1 MNTTRR
7 LFLKNGAITVASVG
21 LIPALGPSF
30 LQRAAYAQGSTAGK
44 RKKTLVC
51 LFMRGAADGLSVVVP
66 HGEEELYRSRPNIAI
81 PKKEV
86 LDLDGFFGLHPA
98 LEPLA
103 KIYKEGHLAAIHA
116 CGSPSNSRSH
126 FDAMDYM
133 ESGSPDNKIVRD
145 GWLARAALLCPEDQ
159 ANARNPK
166 SPFRAVALGGGLPR
180 SLQGDAG
187 ALAIPDLKTFGIADR
202 GAGARRP
209 GGPNARNGNGNG
221 NRNGNGNGNGA
232 NARNQG
238 ANRADA
244 AMMME
249 GAFAA
254 GSTAGGFEALYDQAL
269 GDVLHGPGKDSFE
282 AMKMLRKI
290 NPAAYTPDKSASYPV
305 GKLGESFKQ
314 IAQLIKA
321 DIGVE
326 IAFADVG
333 GWDTHANQIQVG
345 NPAQGNLANR
355 LREVGQALSALYYDL
370 GDLMNDVV
378 ILTMSE
384 FGRTVKQNGTGGTDH
399 GHATCFFTLGG
410 PIKGG
415 KVYGDWPGLAPEKL
429 YENRDLALTTDFRS
443 ILGEIATHHLG
454 VPDLEKLFPGFTGGP
469 QSFRG
474 ILRT

>member
-1 MNTTRR
+1 MKTSRR
-7 LFLKNGAITVASVG
+7 IFLKNGALGIVSVG
-21 LIPALGPSF
+21 IIPALGPSF
-30 LQRAAYAQGSTAGK
+30 LQRAAFAQETTAGK
-44 RKKTLVC
+44 RKKTLIC

-81 PKKEV
+81 PKNQV
-86 LDLDGFFGLHPA
+86 VDLDGFFGLHPS

-103 KIYKEGHLAAIHA
+103 KIYKEGHLAPVHA

-133 ESGSPDNKIVRD
+133 ESGSPGNKSVRD
-145 GWLARAALLCPEDQ
+145 GWLARAALLCPQDR
-159 ANARNPK
+159 ANASK

-180 SLQGDAG
+180 ALQGDAG
-187 ALAIPDLKTFGIADR
+187 ALAIPDLKTFGIAE
-202 GAGARRP
+202 GIGGRRP
-209 GGPNARNGNGNG
+209 DGGAPQR
-221 NRNGNGNGNGA
+221 
-232 NARNQG
+232 
-238 ANRADA
+238 DA
-244 AMMME
+244 AMMQ
-249 GAFAA
+249 GAFAT

-282 AMKMLRKI
+282 AIKMLRKI
-290 NPAAYTPDKSASYPV
+290 NPRSYTPDHNAVYPA
-305 GKLGESFKQ
+305 GKLGESLKQ

-321 DIGVE
+321 DVGVE

-333 GWDTHANQIQVG
+333 GWDTHANQVQVG

-370 GDLMNDVV
+370 GDRMNDVV

-415 KVYGDWPGLAPEKL
+415 KVYGEWPGLAAEKL
-429 YENRDLALTTDFRS
+429 YENRDLALTTDFRAVF
-443 ILGEIATHHLG
+443 GEIAMRHLG
-454 VPDLEKLFPGFTGGP
+454 VPSLEKLFPGFEGGE

-474 ILRT
+474 LLRT